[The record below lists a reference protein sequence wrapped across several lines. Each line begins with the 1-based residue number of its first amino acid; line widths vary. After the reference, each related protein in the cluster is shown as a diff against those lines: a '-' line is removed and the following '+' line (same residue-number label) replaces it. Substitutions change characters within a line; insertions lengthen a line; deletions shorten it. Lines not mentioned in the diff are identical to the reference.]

1 MYLCSIVLLQC
12 LPLQGVQQEDI
23 GMIAL
28 RSVSV
33 QMEESVNWMELA
45 YALKDLVD
53 PIAQNQVFETLA
65 VCK

>member
-1 MYLCSIVLLQC
+1 
-12 LPLQGVQQEDI
+12 
-23 GMIAL
+23 MIAL

-33 QMEESVNWMELA
+33 QMEESVNWTELA

-65 VCK
+65 VCGYIKLYLLHIRLPV